1 MDSIKKNRVLV
12 VEDNEIAQRIARI
25 LLQSLGCEFD
35 IVGNGTAALE
45 LFSKQ
50 PYNLVLMDLG
60 LPDITGFGATSE
72 IRKIEKENSLP
83 PALIVGLSV
92 HAGELSRMR
101 AIKAGMDD
109 YIIKPLT
116 REKCQMLLKRFACSN
131 ASDDRKASNSGLVYD
146 YNE

>member
-25 LLQSLGCEFD
+25 LFQSLGCEFD
-35 IVGNGTAALE
+35 IASNGTTALE
-45 LFSKQ
+45 LFSKHH
-50 PYNLVLMDLG
+50 YNLVLMDLG
-60 LPDITGFGATSE
+60 LPDITGCGVTSE

-83 PALIVGLSV
+83 LAFIVGLSV
-92 HAGELSRMR
+92 HAGNLSRMR
-101 AIKAGMDD
+101 AIKSGMDD
-109 YIIKPLT
+109 YIVKPLT
-116 REKCQMLLKRFACSN
+116 SEKCQILLKLISSPN